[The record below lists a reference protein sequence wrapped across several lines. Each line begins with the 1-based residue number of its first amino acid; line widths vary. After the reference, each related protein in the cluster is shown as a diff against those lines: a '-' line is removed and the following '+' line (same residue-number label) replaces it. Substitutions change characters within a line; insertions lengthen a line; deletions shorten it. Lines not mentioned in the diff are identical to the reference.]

1 MNWFS
6 DERVIEDEID
16 IYTYQEDR
24 FEFAC
29 VKLFQVPQP
38 NPKFLNFMEAGNFS
52 PSSARSHFS

>member
-6 DERVIEDEID
+6 DERVIEDEIG

-38 NPKFLNFMEAGNFS
+38 NPKFLNFMEAGGFS
-52 PSSARSHFS
+52 PSSAR